1 MRYPNGSI
9 STLGAHAGLDDCGA
23 ALLRLRDLLDQTHTY
38 NKHAFYESIAVLHLE
53 LAAAMECTWSEF
65 EGILDDLDE

>member
-23 ALLRLRDLLDQTHTY
+23 AISRLRDLLDQTHSY
-38 NKHAFYESIAVLHLE
+38 KKHAFYESIAILHLE
-53 LAAAMECTWSEF
+53 LAAAMERTWSEF